1 MEMKNPKSNLIE
13 SFSSDKWT
21 HWVPREEIAPIFERT
36 TAGETPLLKITSAG
50 DYNNYGKWLCQVTD
64 IPGDTE
70 FDFSVEYH
78 AENIEYESV
87 SLYVILTWK
96 SQDGEML
103 RREYAD
109 QLSTLDDNWKRL
121 QKTVVSPA
129 NAWSLTAELAFRW
142 DEDGSVTW
150 RNPILYQTDKAKQSS
165 GKELPES
172 QAKRVVKVATTSI
185 ISRKDPDKNLEAML
199 RYIEEAGRAG
209 ADIIC
214 LTETFYGVFSGI
226 PPCDICQPVPGELT
240 RTIAAKAREVNS
252 YVILSLY
259 ERDGK
264 EIYNTAVLIDRKG
277 EIAGKYRKVHLPLSE
292 VEDGVTPGS
301 EYKVFDTDFGKIG
314 ILVCWDQAFPEAA
327 RVTADKGAEI
337 IFIPTIGDD
346 ELQTRARAKDNGV
359 YVVVAGMYGP
369 DTSRIINPNG
379 DIIATVESQNPE
391 ADEGVCVVDIDLD
404 KRYYTYW
411 LSVGPCYSEHRHVY
425 RKERRVDTYK

>member
-1 MEMKNPKSNLIE
+1 MEMNNPKSNLIE
-13 SFSSDKWT
+13 SFSSDKWI

-36 TAGETPLLKITSAG
+36 AAGETPFLKITSAG
-50 DYNNYGKWLCQVTD
+50 AYNNFGKWLCQVTD
-64 IPGDTE
+64 IPGDTD
-70 FDFSVEYH
+70 FDFGVEYL

-87 SLYVILTWK
+87 SLYVMLSWRSK
-96 SQDGEML
+96 DGEML

-109 QLSTLDDNWKRL
+109 QLSILEDSWKRL
-121 QKTVVSPA
+121 QKRVVSPA
-129 NAWSLTAELAFRW
+129 NAWSLTAELAFKW
-142 DEDGSVTW
+142 EEAGAVTW
-150 RNPILYQTDKAKQSS
+150 RNPILHQIEKTQHGSKQDSAASQT
-165 GKELPES
+165 
-172 QAKRVVKVATTSI
+172 KRVVKVATTSI

-214 LTETFYGVFSGI
+214 LTETFYGVFTDI
-226 PPCDICQPVPGELT
+226 PPVDICQPIPGELT

-252 YVILSLY
+252 YIILSLY
-259 ERDGK
+259 EREGK

-369 DTSRIINPNG
+369 ATSRIINPNG
-379 DIIATVESQNPE
+379 EIIATVESQNPG
-391 ADEGVCVVDIDLD
+391 ADEGVCLVDIDLD
-404 KRYYTYW
+404 ERYFTYW
-411 LSVGPCYSEHRHVY
+411 LSLGPCYSEHRHVY